1 MKKAIT
7 VLMVLMLVLV
17 GCGGSKSSTLI
28 TSTDALAKID
38 NKDSFIFYV
47 GSKDCSAC
55 QQFAPTF
62 EEVAQDYPDLLFS
75 VELTKE
81 AKTEDFEKLQ
91 ELIGTVTATPTIFV
105 IKDGVVVDK
114 KVSILK
120 YSDLQ
125 SFLERFE
132 IEK

>member
-7 VLMVLMLVLV
+7 VLVVFMLVLV
-17 GCGGSKSSTLI
+17 GCSGAKSSTLI
-28 TSTDALAKID
+28 TSEDALAKID

-62 EEVAQDYPDLLFS
+62 EEVATDYPEVLYS
-75 VELTKE
+75 IELTKE
-81 AKTEDFEKLQ
+81 AGTDNFEKL
-91 ELIGTVTATPTIFV
+91 EEVIGTVTATPTVLV

-114 KVSILK
+114 RVSILK

-125 SFLERFE
+125 AFLERFE
-132 IEK
+132 IVK

>member
-47 GSKDCSAC
+47 GSKDCPAC